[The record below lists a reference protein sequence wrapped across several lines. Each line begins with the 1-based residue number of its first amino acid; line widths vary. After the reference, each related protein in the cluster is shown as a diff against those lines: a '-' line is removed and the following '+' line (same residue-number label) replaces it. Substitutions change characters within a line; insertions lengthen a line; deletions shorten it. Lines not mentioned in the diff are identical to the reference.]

1 MGYGVTL
8 GVTGSFGG
16 IGAQD
21 YGVMFPKTYIVLI
34 VECAPQ
40 NYVIPDC
47 GADNVN
53 AHHEKGC
60 Q

>member
-1 MGYGVTL
+1 
-8 GVTGSFGG
+8 
-16 IGAQD
+16 
-21 YGVMFPKTYIVLI
+21 MFPKTYIVLI

-47 GADNVN
+47 GANNVN
-53 AHHEKGC
+53 VHHEKGC